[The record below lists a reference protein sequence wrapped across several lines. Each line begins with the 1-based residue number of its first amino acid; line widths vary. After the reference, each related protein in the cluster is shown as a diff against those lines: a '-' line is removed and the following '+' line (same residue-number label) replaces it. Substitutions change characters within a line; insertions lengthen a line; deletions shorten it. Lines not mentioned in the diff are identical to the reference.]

1 MNIYFTALSNFID
14 LALILLFINT
24 TNNNKVP
31 LYKVMFLVPMLI
43 VMTFVNGF
51 HSDLLNLTMFYIA
64 IFVITWF
71 PKEFKFSFVL
81 STLYIIIRSTSEMIT
96 VPLVNDI
103 CKMPLSTTAGSVSF
117 IIINSL
123 LKYSTLFLYSPVKS
137 LLKDDVFFKSMVPII
152 ILPLSFV
159 FIIAGTSEKLDFMNI
174 YFKIGTILLLISNF
188 VIMYVAYKVN
198 ESEKLRIKLYDNK
211 IKEDINKLYYELI
224 EQKYNAN
231 RIYIHDLNKHINIL
245 NAMMT
250 HEQYTDMKLYLQ
262 TMFEVSKKMSNQ
274 IYSGNKT
281 LDLVLSN
288 INEKY
293 DTSNISF
300 SFEKIENLTF
310 KSLHL
315 YDDDNII

>member
-43 VMTFVNGF
+43 VMMFVNGF
-51 HSDLLNLTMFYIA
+51 HSDLLNLIMFYIA

-81 STLYIIIRSTSEMIT
+81 STLYIIIRLTSEMIT

-137 LLKDDVFFKSMVPII
+137 LLKDDVFF
-152 ILPLSFV
+152 
-159 FIIAGTSEKLDFMNI
+159 
-174 YFKIGTILLLISNF
+174 
-188 VIMYVAYKVN
+188 
-198 ESEKLRIKLYDNK
+198 
-211 IKEDINKLYYELI
+211 
-224 EQKYNAN
+224 
-231 RIYIHDLNKHINIL
+231 
-245 NAMMT
+245 
-250 HEQYTDMKLYLQ
+250 
-262 TMFEVSKKMSNQ
+262 Q
-274 IYSGNKT
+274 IYGTNH
-281 LDLVLSN
+281 N
-288 INEKY
+288 IAFILCIHYSRYIRKARFYEY
-293 DTSNISF
+293 LF
-300 SFEKIENLTF
+300 
-310 KSLHL
+310 
-315 YDDDNII
+315 

>member
-1 MNIYFTALSNFID
+1 
-14 LALILLFINT
+14 
-24 TNNNKVP
+24 
-31 LYKVMFLVPMLI
+31 MF
-43 VMTFVNGF
+43 
-51 HSDLLNLTMFYIA
+51 
-64 IFVITWF
+64 
-71 PKEFKFSFVL
+71 
-81 STLYIIIRSTSEMIT
+81 
-96 VPLVNDI
+96 
-103 CKMPLSTTAGSVSF
+103 
-117 IIINSL
+117 
-123 LKYSTLFLYSPVKS
+123 
-137 LLKDDVFFKSMVPII
+137 FFKSMVPII

-245 NAMMT
+245 NAMMI

-274 IYSGNKT
+274 IYSG
-281 LDLVLSN
+281 
-288 INEKY
+288 
-293 DTSNISF
+293 
-300 SFEKIENLTF
+300 
-310 KSLHL
+310 KSVHL
-315 YDDDNII
+315 YDMMTILYNTLENAVESCCEKGGIIRISFRVEETNYIFFKIINTSYKKDKMILKTNKKDSDKHGIGVISIKNTVENLNGSVRYTNDIKNKLFSTTIILPCTDIVEQN

>member
-1 MNIYFTALSNFID
+1 
-14 LALILLFINT
+14 
-24 TNNNKVP
+24 
-31 LYKVMFLVPMLI
+31 
-43 VMTFVNGF
+43 
-51 HSDLLNLTMFYIA
+51 
-64 IFVITWF
+64 
-71 PKEFKFSFVL
+71 
-81 STLYIIIRSTSEMIT
+81 
-96 VPLVNDI
+96 
-103 CKMPLSTTAGSVSF
+103 
-117 IIINSL
+117 
-123 LKYSTLFLYSPVKS
+123 
-137 LLKDDVFFKSMVPII
+137 MVPII

-245 NAMMT
+245 NAMMI

-274 IYSGNKT
+274 IYSG
-281 LDLVLSN
+281 
-288 INEKY
+288 
-293 DTSNISF
+293 
-300 SFEKIENLTF
+300 
-310 KSLHL
+310 KSVHL
-315 YDDDNII
+315 YDMMTILYNTLENAVESCCEKGGIIRISFRVEETNYIFFRTNFLS